1 MSVPRS
7 THSSHRKAF
16 GPRKLSAATKA
27 QYVAES
33 ILLHEAEG
41 HTWTLAQYGL
51 DVQSEQWQLVLGA
64 LGALRKQQAA
74 GSAATKG

>member
-16 GPRKLSAATKA
+16 GPRQRSAATKA
-27 QYVAES
+27 RYVAES

-41 HTWTLAQYGL
+41 HAWTLAQYGL
-51 DVQSEQWQLVLGA
+51 DVESEQWQLVLNT
-64 LGALRKQQAA
+64 LGRLRKQQAE
-74 GSAATKG
+74 AA